1 MRSPQLIV
9 LLLGLSFLPSIS
21 PSFVHANP
29 SIVQVKQSSNR
40 NGGQKISEA
49 EIKAMIQDIET
60 AIKDKNIPLI
70 LKHYAPFISSQLT
83 IKTDASTE
91 IFELDGI
98 TEHKIFLEESYKN
111 IKSIEVLSENWDVD
125 ILANNEMAI
134 ITRERVVNIT
144 NTEGDN
150 YIVASEAVAK
160 VAPIDGKLRIFSIQ
174 ETAEVGRRPNK

>member
-1 MRSPQLIV
+1 
-9 LLLGLSFLPSIS
+9 
-21 PSFVHANP
+21 
-29 SIVQVKQSSNR
+29 
-40 NGGQKISEA
+40 
-49 EIKAMIQDIET
+49 
-60 AIKDKNIPLI
+60 
-70 LKHYAPFISSQLT
+70 LT

-91 IFELDGI
+91 IFELNGI

-150 YIVASEAVAK
+150 YIVASAAVAK

-174 ETAEVGRRPNK
+174 ETAEVGRRPKK

>member
-9 LLLGLSFLPSIS
+9 LLLGLSLLPSIS
-21 PSFVHANP
+21 PPFVHANP
-29 SIVQVKQSSNR
+29 SIVP
-40 NGGQKISEA
+40 
-49 EIKAMIQDIET
+49 ET
-60 AIKDKNIPLI
+60 AIKDKNIALI

-134 ITRERVVNIT
+134 VTRERVVNIT

-160 VAPIDGKLRIFSIQ
+160 VAPTRPLVRAEILALVAQIDNVVYYPVPPG
-174 ETAEVGRRPNK
+174 

>member
-9 LLLGLSFLPSIS
+9 LLLGLSLLPGIS
-21 PSFVHANP
+21 PAFVHANP
-29 SIVQVKQSSNR
+29 SIVPVKQSSNR
-40 NGGQKISEA
+40 DGGQTIKEA

-60 AIKDKNIPLI
+60 AIKDKNIALI
-70 LKHYAPFISSQLT
+70 LKHYAPFI
-83 IKTDASTE
+83 
-91 IFELDGI
+91 FELNGI

-174 ETAEVGRRPNK
+174 ETAEVGRRPK